1 MLYAKKCC
9 RDITYWGRDMQ
20 NIPNIEVQVA
30 TSKNEAATR
39 KQAKWR
45 QNSIVLDFLG
55 CDRDDNNTRQCC
67 NKNHNRNAVTIRKDG
82 L

>member
-1 MLYAKKCC
+1 MLHVEKCR

-20 NIPNIEVQVA
+20 NIPNTEVQVA

-45 QNSIVLDFLG
+45 QNSITTNFLG
-55 CDRDDNNTRQCC
+55 RDRDDNNTRQCC
-67 NKNHNRNAVTIRKDG
+67 NKNQNRNAVVIRKAG
-82 L
+82 